1 MCKSLA
7 LEIRFT
13 SPMLAALSITS
24 PPDLKVSDVVATHI
38 HVAAIEFEF
47 VTANCESSRTI
58 VLNGSDVFKS
68 LFN

>member
-7 LEIRFT
+7 LEIRVT

-24 PPDLKVSDVVATHI
+24 PPDLRLVMLLPPMFTLPPSNLNSLPPIVIVAGPSFLME
-38 HVAAIEFEF
+38 VMF
-47 VTANCESSRTI
+47 
-58 VLNGSDVFKS
+58 FKS